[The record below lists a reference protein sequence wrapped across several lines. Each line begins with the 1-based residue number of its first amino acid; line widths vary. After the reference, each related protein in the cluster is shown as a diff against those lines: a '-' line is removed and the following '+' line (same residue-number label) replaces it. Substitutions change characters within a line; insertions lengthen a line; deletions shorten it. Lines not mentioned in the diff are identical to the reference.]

1 MIRFPKRSLRGV
13 FTVLACGSLLA
24 APLSTS
30 AADPFEINAI
40 LPVTGAG
47 AFLGKEE
54 SEALGLIETITNK
67 SGGIGGRPIKFVI
80 QDDQSNP
87 QVAVQ
92 LTNGVLAKN
101 VGVVLGSSLV
111 SNCNAMVPLMKNQT
125 AMYCFSPGIHP
136 PDGSFAFSSNISTDD
151 LMLGSARYLSL
162 RGLKK
167 IALIASTDA
176 TGQDAERG
184 IDAAFGEKGPY
195 GTTIVAREHF
205 NPSDLSVTAQM
216 TRIKASGAQAV
227 MAWTTGTAAATLLR
241 GVSDVGLTIPIVT
254 SEGNLT
260 YAQMKAYAGFMP
272 KELLFPAPPAA
283 ALDQLSQGPV
293 RNAVQAYVDAFKA
306 GGVRPD
312 IGQCLAWDP
321 AMLVVTALKKLGT
334 NATGDQI
341 RSTIASLKGYVGV
354 NGEYDFKAVPQRGI
368 GVDAVVMVRWDAG
381 KDAWVGVSKLG
392 GAPLK

>member
-1 MIRFPKRSLRGV
+1 MFRRLI
-13 FTVLACGSLLA
+13 TAALALA
-24 APLSTS
+24 VTAVPLAGR
-30 AADPFEINAI
+30 AADPFEVNAI

-54 SEALGLIETITNK
+54 SEALALIETLTNK
-67 SGGIGGRPIKFVI
+67 TGGIGGRPIKFVI

-87 QVAVQ
+87 QIAVQ
-92 LTNGVLAKN
+92 LTNGVIAKN
-101 VGVVLGSSLV
+101 VAVVLGSSLV
-111 SNCNAMVPLMKNQT
+111 SNCNAMVPLLKNTT

-151 LMLGSARYLSL
+151 LMQASARYLSL

-184 IDAAFGEKGPY
+184 IEAAFGDRGQY
-195 GTTIVAREHF
+195 GTTIVAHEHF

-216 TRIKASGAQAV
+216 TRIKASGAQAL

-241 GVSDVGLTIPIVT
+241 GVSDVGLTIPVIT

-260 YAQMKAYAGFMP
+260 YAQMKAYAAFMP

-283 ALDQLSQGPV
+283 ALDQLAPGAV
-293 RNAVQAYVDAFKA
+293 RSAVQSYVDAFKA

-321 AMLVVTALKKLGT
+321 AMLVVAALKKLGP
-334 NATGDQI
+334 NATGEQI
-341 RSTIASLKGYVGV
+341 RAYIAALKGYVGV
-354 NGEYDFKAVPQRGI
+354 NGEYDFKAVPQRGL

-381 KDAWVGVSKLG
+381 KDGWTGVSKLG

>member
-1 MIRFPKRSLRGV
+1 MITLPGLPTRSL
-13 FTVLACGSLLA
+13 FTLAVAGAVLA

-30 AADPFEINAI
+30 AAEPFEINAI

-54 SEALGLIETITNK
+54 SDALGLIETIANK
-67 SGGIGGRPIKFVI
+67 NGGIGGRPIKFVI

-92 LTNGVLAKN
+92 LTNGVIAKK
-101 VGVVLGSSLV
+101 VAIVLGSSLV
-111 SNCNAMVPLMKNQT
+111 SNCNAMVPLLKEST

-136 PDGSFAFSSNISTDD
+136 PDGSYAFSSNISTDD

-184 IDAAFGEKGPY
+184 IEAAFGEKGPY
-195 GTTIVAREHF
+195 GTTIVAHEHF
-205 NPSDLSVTAQM
+205 NPTDLSVTAQM
-216 TRIKASGAQAV
+216 TRIKASGAQAL
-227 MAWTTGTAAATLLR
+227 MAWSTGTPAATLLR
-241 GVSDVGLTIPIVT
+241 GVSDAGLTMPVIT

-260 YAQMKAYAGFMP
+260 YAQMKAYASFMP
-272 KELLFPAPPAA
+272 KELLFPAPPVA
-283 ALDQLSQGPV
+283 ALDQLAPGPV
-293 RNAVQAYVDAFKA
+293 RTAVQQYVEAFKA
-306 GGVRPD
+306 TGVRPD

-321 AMLVVTALKKLGT
+321 AMIVIAAYRKLGT
-334 NATGDQI
+334 NATGEQI
-341 RSTIASLKGYVGV
+341 RNAIASMKGYVGV
-354 NGEYDFKAVPQRGI
+354 NGDYDFKAVPQRGI
-368 GVDAVVMVRWDAG
+368 GVDAVVMVRWDPA
-381 KDAWVGVSKLG
+381 KDTWVGVSKLG

>member
-1 MIRFPKRSLRGV
+1 MIRRFCS
-13 FTVLACGSLLA
+13 VLLSAAVLA
-24 APLSTS
+24 APLTAS
-30 AADPFEINAI
+30 AAEPFEINAI

-80 QDDQSNP
+80 QDDQSSP

-92 LTNGVLAKN
+92 LTNGVIAKN
-101 VGVVLGSSLV
+101 VAVVLGSSLV

-125 AMYCFSPGIHP
+125 VMYCFSPGIHP

-151 LMLGSARYLSL
+151 LMQGSARYLSQ
-162 RGLKK
+162 RGLKR

-184 IDAAFGEKGPY
+184 IEAAFGDKGQY
-195 GTTIVAREHF
+195 GTTIVAHEHF
-205 NPSDLSVTAQM
+205 NPTDLSVTAQM
-216 TRIKASGAQAV
+216 TRIKASGAQAII
-227 MAWTTGTAAATLLR
+227 AWTTGTAAATLLR
-241 GVSDVGLTIPIVT
+241 GVSDVALTIPVVT

-260 YAQMKAYAGFMP
+260 YAQMKAYASFMP

-283 ALDQLSQGPV
+283 ALDQLAPGPV
-293 RNAVQAYVDAFKA
+293 RNAVQSYVDAFKA
-306 GGVRPD
+306 TGTKPD

-321 AMLVVTALKKLGT
+321 AMIVVGALKKLGT
-334 NATGDQI
+334 NATGEQI

-354 NGEYDFKAVPQRGI
+354 NGDYDFKAVPQRGI
-368 GVDAVVMVRWDAG
+368 GVDAVVMVRWDPS
-381 KDAWVGVSKLG
+381 KDAWIGVSKLG

>member
-1 MIRFPKRSLRGV
+1 MIKRFLSAALCAAV
-13 FTVLACGSLLA
+13 LA
-24 APLSTS
+24 APLGAS

-54 SEALGLIETITNK
+54 SEALALIETITNK

-92 LTNGVLAKN
+92 LTNGVIAK
-101 VGVVLGSSLV
+101 GVSVLLGSSLV
-111 SNCNAMVPLMKNQT
+111 SNCNAMVPLLKNQT

-151 LMLGSARYLSL
+151 LMQGSARYLSM

-184 IDAAFGEKGPY
+184 IDAAFGDKGQY

-216 TRIKASGAQAV
+216 TRIKASGAQAI

-241 GVSDVGLTIPIVT
+241 GVSDVGLTIPVVT

-260 YAQMKAYAGFMP
+260 YAQMKAYASFMP

-283 ALDQLSQGPV
+283 ALDQLSPGPV
-293 RNAVQAYVDAFKA
+293 RSAVQAYVDAFKA
-306 GGVRPD
+306 TGTKPD

-321 AMLVVTALKKLGT
+321 AMIVVSVLKKLGP
-334 NATGDQI
+334 NATGEQI
-341 RSTIASLKGYVGV
+341 RAAIAGLKGYVGV
-354 NGEYDFKAVPQRGI
+354 NGEYDYKAVPQRGI
-368 GVDAVVMVRWDAG
+368 GVDAVVMVRWDPA
-381 KDAWVGVSKLG
+381 KDGWTGVSKLG

>member
-1 MIRFPKRSLRGV
+1 
-13 FTVLACGSLLA
+13 
-24 APLSTS
+24 
-30 AADPFEINAI
+30 
-40 LPVTGAG
+40 
-47 AFLGKEE
+47 
-54 SEALGLIETITNK
+54 
-67 SGGIGGRPIKFVI
+67 
-80 QDDQSNP
+80 
-87 QVAVQ
+87 
-92 LTNGVLAKN
+92 
-101 VGVVLGSSLV
+101 
-111 SNCNAMVPLMKNQT
+111 
-125 AMYCFSPGIHP
+125 
-136 PDGSFAFSSNISTDD
+136 
-151 LMLGSARYLSL
+151 
-162 RGLKK
+162 
-167 IALIASTDA
+167 
-176 TGQDAERG
+176 
-184 IDAAFGEKGPY
+184 
-195 GTTIVAREHF
+195 
-205 NPSDLSVTAQM
+205 M

-283 ALDQLSQGPV
+283 ALDQLSPGPV